1 MKSTFVAAFLL
12 ALPLVAQDDT
22 VFLTNGSKVEGV
34 KVTSFTVRDL
44 KYTKGGSNDTV
55 PTDQVLKVELGKFKD
70 VYRIGLRDPDLLITK
85 TREQVDEKNQL
96 LAQAGFIAAA
106 NLFFDAG
113 EKAALAVGCL
123 DELQKAYPEAGTIP
137 EMYRLKFEYY
147 MSQGP
152 KGAKSAQA
160 VATKYQNEATGGAWP
175 KGLVT
180 EAEFFLVMAERQ
192 GGLPPKDFQVKL
204 RNVLGKAMG
213 NNQMVANRAN
223 IELAHS
229 LRENKDPA
237 GARKIYEE
245 LANKDGVDASSRGG
259 AFLGL
264 GHIALEEGG
273 ASNTEAYRKALL
285 LFLRVHL
292 ETRDAWP
299 SLHAEALYY
308 AAIAAEK
315 WKGNDFEY
323 IRGRCRAVLYNEY
336 GGSEWSERAKAGR

>member
-12 ALPLVAQDDT
+12 ALPLVAQDDA
-22 VFLTNGSKVEGV
+22 VFLITGTKVDGV

-44 KYTKGGSNDTV
+44 KYSKGGSTDTV

-70 VYRIGLRDPDLLITK
+70 VFRLGLRDADLMITK
-85 TREQVDEKNQL
+85 TREQVEEKNQL

-106 NLFFDAG
+106 NLFFDG
-113 EKAALAVGCL
+113 GKPSEAVGCL
-123 DELQKAYPEAGTIP
+123 DELQKTYPEAGTIP
-137 EMYRLKFEYY
+137 DLYRLKFEYY
-147 MSQGP
+147 IGQGQ

-160 VATKYQNEATGGAWP
+160 VATKYMNEATGGAWP
-175 KGLVT
+175 GGLVT
-180 EAEFFLVMAERQ
+180 EAEFFLAMGERAA
-192 GGLPPKDFQVKL
+192 GAAPKDFQLKL
-204 RNVLGKAMG
+204 RNVLAKAMS
-213 NNQMVANRAN
+213 NNPMVANRAN

-245 LANKDGVDASSRGG
+245 LAKKDGVDASSRGG

-264 GHIALEEGG
+264 GHIALEEGA
-273 ASNTEAYRKALL
+273 ASNTESYRKALL

-299 SLHAEALYY
+299 SLHAEAMYY
-308 AAIAAEK
+308 AAIAADK
-315 WKGNDFEY
+315 WRGNDFEY
-323 IRGRCRAVLYNEY
+323 IRNRCRNVLFNEY
-336 GGSEWSERAKAGR
+336 GDSDWATRAKAGR

>member
-1 MKSTFVAAFLL
+1 MKSTFVAALLL
-12 ALPLVAQDDT
+12 AFPLVAQDDT
-22 VFLTNGSKVEGV
+22 VFLISGSKVEGV

-44 KYTKGGSNDTV
+44 KYTKGGSTDTV
-55 PTDQVLKVELGKFKD
+55 PTDQVMKVELGKFKD
-70 VYRIGLRDPDLLITK
+70 VFRLGLRDADLMITK
-85 TREQVDEKNQL
+85 TREQVEEKNQL
-96 LAQAGFIAAA
+96 LAQAGFVAAA

-113 EKAALAVGCL
+113 NASTAVGCL
-123 DELQKAYPEAGTIP
+123 DELQKVYPEAGTIP
-137 EMYRLKFEYY
+137 EMYRMKFEYY
-147 MSQGP
+147 MSQGQ

-160 VATKYQNEATGGAWP
+160 VATKFQNEATGGAWP
-175 KGLVT
+175 AGFVT
-180 EAEFFLVMAERQ
+180 ESEFFLAMAERQ
-192 GGLPPKDFQVKL
+192 GGLPPKEFQVKL
-204 RNVLGKAMG
+204 RNVLAKAMG

-245 LANKDGVDASSRGG
+245 LAKKDGVDASSRGG

-273 ASNTEAYRKALL
+273 ASNPDSYRKALL

-299 SLHAEALYY
+299 SLHAEAMYY

-323 IRGRCRAVLYNEY
+323 IRGRCRAVLNNEY
-336 GGSEWSERAKAGR
+336 GGSEWAERARAGR